1 MRAIINNINGRTRRI
16 VVIGALITVMLISF
30 ILGRVIVHARNNS
43 SSADMTP
50 YYTNVTVR
58 NGETLWS
65 IAEQYI
71 DYGASDSIYDYM
83 EQLSELNHLTSDNV
97 YEGQKLVVVYY
108 QHDRN

>member
-30 ILGRVIVHARNNS
+30 ILGSVIVHARNNS

-65 IAEQYI
+65 IAEQY
-71 DYGASDSIYDYM
+71 
-83 EQLSELNHLTSDNV
+83 NHLTSDDV